1 MAESRPRDLTAA
13 ELELLKEPMRR
24 GSESVPLAVP
34 PGTQVPV
41 HLLDP
46 TAADPAVVRSAPSL
60 EPPGAAT
67 TRPSASTGQSAST
80 GPNASNRPNAR
91 VKKRRR

>member
-46 TAADPAVVRSAPSL
+46 TAAPAQLLITFLYLSEFTKSGGRRGGTAAP
-60 EPPGAAT
+60 
-67 TRPSASTGQSAST
+67 
-80 GPNASNRPNAR
+80 N
-91 VKKRRR
+91 KRRQLFGGRGDADGSTV